1 MRKGLTFEASK
12 DLHRRRARTLIFASV
27 AALVLGSTVSAA
39 VAAAW
44 GADRRDAAEARFQ
57 DVVSLQRG
65 RIEDTVR
72 AYRRMLT
79 VTQGF
84 FEVEDP
90 TDEQFYGFT
99 DSLELP
105 DAHPS
110 VIALQFIRRVQGRAA
125 GDVGYPVTMVAPRAA
140 APTLL
145 GHRPRRRAKRARG
158 ARSRRQGRRR
168 DDDAARAEHLPA
180 VADAAARPGAS

>member
-44 GADRRDAAEARFQ
+44 GADRRDAADARFQ

-65 RIEDTVR
+65 RIEDTVH

-110 VIALQFIRRVQGRAA
+110 VIALQFIRRVQGRAVGRCRIP
-125 GDVGYPVTMVAPRAA
+125 GDDGGAASGRAHPA
-140 APTLL
+140 R
-145 GHRPRRRAKRARG
+145 HRPRGRAQRARG
-158 ARSRRQGRRR
+158 ARSRGQGRRR
-168 DDDAARAEHLPA
+168 DDDAARAEHLSA
-180 VADAAARPGAS
+180 AADAAARPGAS

>member
-1 MRKGLTFEASK
+1 MRKGLTFEAAK
-12 DLHRRRARTLIFASV
+12 TLHRRRARTLILASV

-44 GADRRDAAEARFQ
+44 GADRRDAAETRFQ
-57 DVVSLQRG
+57 DAVAVQRTH
-65 RIEDTVR
+65 IEETVR

-84 FEVEDP
+84 FQVQDP
-90 TDEQFYGFT
+90 SEEQFYGFVG
-99 DSLELP
+99 SLELP

-110 VIALQFIRRVQGRAA
+110 VIALQFIRRAPGRAS

-145 GHRPRRRAKRARG
+145 GIRPRL
-158 ARSRRQGRRR
+158 RSRAPAMPSSRSART
-168 DDDAARAEHLPA
+168 AA
-180 VADAAARPGAS
+180 

>member
-44 GADRRDAAEARFQ
+44 GADRRDAADARFQ

-65 RIEDTVR
+65 RIEDTVH

-79 VTQGF
+79 VTQGSSRSRIR
-84 FEVEDP
+84 P
-90 TDEQFYGFT
+90 TSSSTG
-99 DSLELP
+99 SPIPELP
-105 DAHPS
+105 TRT
-110 VIALQFIRRVQGRAA
+110 RR
-125 GDVGYPVTMVAPRAA
+125 
-140 APTLL
+140 
-145 GHRPRRRAKRARG
+145 
-158 ARSRRQGRRR
+158 
-168 DDDAARAEHLPA
+168 
-180 VADAAARPGAS
+180 